1 VTTTVSLP
9 LPMRLKA
16 RVRTWVDE
24 WMPEDVRLRGPEARR
39 RARLV
44 VVISLLAAPAGGLLA
59 LVLLLLGANSLSLG
73 FSAGTVLLL
82 VAPLVLRNTGS
93 VDAAGLWAC
102 LNLLWPLSLL
112 AASGQGGAAAPGGF
126 ALVALLSALLVPR
139 TLSFALGALTVV
151 ACVVTGVLAAPHDPL
166 LSLVAV
172 TTTLAV
178 FAVAMVY
185 RATADDA
192 LHRFHAAITQY
203 RAEADKHRRT
213 RATLEDVHRELL
225 EQAAIAGR
233 AEIANGILH
242 NVGNTINWVG
252 LAAAEIGDQL
262 EESRAPKLRRAA
274 ALLASHRGR
283 LGAWEAA
290 EPEQARQLAEYL
302 DGATLAL
309 AAEREEVLQ
318 EVRRLVEGLDHIK
331 STVRMQQA
339 YARPTLLE
347 EVVSV
352 TRVIDEAIRYS
363 DASVRVPNLRI
374 EKQVDDLPLALLD
387 KHRLMQVLVN
397 LIGNAKHAVRDGATD
412 GPLIVIRAEVSAA
425 GRLRIRVTDNGV
437 GIAGDDKA
445 RIFRHGFTTKR
456 DGHGFGL
463 HSCQVAVEQMGGAL
477 TCDSPGPE
485 KGAEFVLDLPLQIV
499 RRPTGEADQPTEV
512 VPKPS
517 WVEED
522 SDSEPILV

>member
-9 LPMRLKA
+9 LPIRLKTQ
-16 RVRTWVDE
+16 VRAWIDA

-112 AASGQGGAAAPGGF
+112 AASGRSGAAAPGGF
-126 ALVALLSALLVPR
+126 ALVVLLSALLVPR
-139 TLSFALGALTVV
+139 ALSFALAALTVV
-151 ACVVTGVLAAPHDPL
+151 ACVVTGVLAAPQDPL
-166 LSLVAV
+166 LSLIAV

-192 LHRFHAAITQY
+192 LHRYHAAITRY
-203 RAEADKHRRT
+203 RSEADKHRRT

-262 EESRAPKLRRAA
+262 QESRIPRIRRASGLIGA
-274 ALLASHRGR
+274 HRDR
-283 LGAWEAA
+283 LRTWVTEN
-290 EPEQARQLAEYL
+290 PNQARQVVEYL
-302 DGATLAL
+302 DTATLAVS
-309 AAEREEVLQ
+309 AEREELLR
-318 EVRRLVEGLDHIK
+318 EVRRLIEGLDHIK

-347 EVVSV
+347 EVVNVS
-352 TRVIDEAIRYS
+352 RVIDEAIRYS
-363 DASVRVPNLRI
+363 DASVHVPNLRI
-374 EKQVDDLPLALLD
+374 EKQVEDLPLALLD

-412 GPLIVIRAEVSAA
+412 GPRIVIRAEISAA
-425 GRLRIRVTDNGV
+425 GRLRVRVTDNGI
-437 GIAGDDKA
+437 GIPGEDKTK
-445 RIFRHGFTTKR
+445 IFRHGYTTKR

-463 HSCQVAVEQMGGAL
+463 HSCQVAAEQMGGAL

-499 RRPTGEADQPTEV
+499 RQPTTEAEQPTEV
-512 VPKPS
+512 VPKPG
-517 WVEED
+517 WTEED
-522 SDSEPILV
+522 SDSSPLLV